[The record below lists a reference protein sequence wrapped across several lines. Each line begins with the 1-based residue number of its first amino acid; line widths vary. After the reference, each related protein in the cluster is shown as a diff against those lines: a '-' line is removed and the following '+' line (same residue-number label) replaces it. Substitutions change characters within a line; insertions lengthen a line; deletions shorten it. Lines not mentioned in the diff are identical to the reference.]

1 MSSANATSLAWKS
14 VMGYPTIN
22 ESNKQIYRYANF
34 YCTKFID
41 FPPNTLSFMSLKY
54 IISN

>member
-22 ESNKQIYRYANF
+22 ESNKQIYLYANF
-34 YCTKFID
+34 YCGKFID